1 MAIKVDMSGLKKLE
15 SRLKSSDKSRDE
27 LISKI
32 LEDIAFEV
40 IREAKLKTPVDS
52 GLLRRSFF
60 SNFRRDQDG
69 TYICEVY
76 NNTTYARFVEKGH
89 RIVSNGV
96 TIGFVDG
103 VFMLKV
109 AEEKVR
115 ARLDKYTKRTV
126 ERCPAKS
133 ESVY

>member
-40 IREAKLKTPVDS
+40 IREAQLKTPVDS

-60 SNFRRDQDG
+60 SNFRRDQEG

-126 ERCPAKS
+126 ERYLK
-133 ESVY
+133 ELIG

>member
-1 MAIKVDMSGLKKLE
+1 MAIKVEMSGLKKLE
-15 SRLKSSDKSRDE
+15 KRLKSSDKSRDE

-60 SNFRRDQDG
+60 SNFRRDLDG

-76 NNTTYARFVEKGH
+76 NNTTYARFVENGH

-126 ERCPAKS
+126 ERYLK
-133 ESVY
+133 ELIG

>member
-15 SRLKSSDKSRDE
+15 SRLKSSNKSRDE

-115 ARLDKYTKRTV
+115 TRLEKYTKRTV
-126 ERCPAKS
+126 ERYLK
-133 ESVY
+133 ELIG

>member
-15 SRLKSSDKSRDE
+15 NRLKSSDKSRDE

-126 ERCPAKS
+126 ERYLK
-133 ESVY
+133 ELIG

>member
-1 MAIKVDMSGLKKLE
+1 MAINVNLSGLKDLS
-15 SRLKSSDKSRDE
+15 SRLKSSDRSMDE
-27 LISKI
+27 LLSKV

-126 ERCPAKS
+126 ERYLK
-133 ESVY
+133 ELIG

>member
-76 NNTTYARFVEKGH
+76 NNTSYARFVEKGH

-115 ARLDKYTKRTV
+115 TRLEKYTKRTV
-126 ERCPAKS
+126 ERYLK
-133 ESVY
+133 ELIG

>member
-32 LEDIAFEV
+32 LADIAFEV

-126 ERCPAKS
+126 ERYLK
-133 ESVY
+133 ELIG

>member
-32 LEDIAFEV
+32 LADIAFEA

-115 ARLDKYTKRTV
+115 ARLDRYTKRTV
-126 ERCPAKS
+126 ERYLK
-133 ESVY
+133 ELIG

>member
-126 ERCPAKS
+126 ERYLK
-133 ESVY
+133 ELIG

>member
-115 ARLDKYTKRTV
+115 ARLDKYTERTV
-126 ERCPAKS
+126 ERYLK
-133 ESVY
+133 ELIG

>member
-69 TYICEVY
+69 IYICEVY

-126 ERCPAKS
+126 ERYLK
-133 ESVY
+133 ELIG

>member
-115 ARLDKYTKRTV
+115 TRLDKYTKRTV
-126 ERCPAKS
+126 ERYLK
-133 ESVY
+133 ELIG

>member
-1 MAIKVDMSGLKKLE
+1 MAINVNLSGLNSLS
-15 SRLKSSDKSRDE
+15 SRLKSGDRSMDE
-27 LISKI
+27 LLSKV
-32 LEDIAFEV
+32 LEDIAAEV
-40 IREAKLKTPVDS
+40 IKEAKNLTPVDS

-96 TIGFVDG
+96 TIGFLDG

-126 ERCPAKS
+126 ERYLK
-133 ESVY
+133 ELIG

>member
-115 ARLDKYTKRTV
+115 TRLEKYTKRTI
-126 ERCPAKS
+126 ERYLK
-133 ESVY
+133 ELIG

>member
-15 SRLKSSDKSRDE
+15 KRLKSSDKSRDE

-115 ARLDKYTKRTV
+115 AGLDKYTKRTV
-126 ERCPAKS
+126 ERYLK
-133 ESVY
+133 ELIG

>member
-115 ARLDKYTKRTV
+115 TRLEKYTKRTV
-126 ERCPAKS
+126 ERYLK
-133 ESVY
+133 ELIG

>member
-76 NNTTYARFVEKGH
+76 NNTTYARFVERGH

-115 ARLDKYTKRTV
+115 TRLEKYTKRTV
-126 ERCPAKS
+126 ERYLK
-133 ESVY
+133 ELIG

>member
-1 MAIKVDMSGLKKLE
+1 MAINVDMSGLKKLE

-126 ERCPAKS
+126 ERYLK
-133 ESVY
+133 ELIG

>member
-15 SRLKSSDKSRDE
+15 KRLKSSDKSRDE

-126 ERCPAKS
+126 ERYLK
-133 ESVY
+133 ELIG

>member
-115 ARLDKYTKRTV
+115 ARLEKYTKRTV
-126 ERCPAKS
+126 ERYLK
-133 ESVY
+133 ELIG

>member
-109 AEEKVR
+109 AEEKVK

-126 ERCPAKS
+126 ERYLK
-133 ESVY
+133 ELIG

>member
-40 IREAKLKTPVDS
+40 IRQAKLKTPVDS

-126 ERCPAKS
+126 ERYLK
-133 ESVY
+133 ELIG

>member
-1 MAIKVDMSGLKKLE
+1 MAIKVDMSGIKKLE
-15 SRLKSSDKSRDE
+15 KRLKSSDKSRDE

-126 ERCPAKS
+126 ERYLK
-133 ESVY
+133 ELIG

>member
-89 RIVSNGV
+89 RIASNGV

-115 ARLDKYTKRTV
+115 TRLEKYTKRTV
-126 ERCPAKS
+126 ERYLK
-133 ESVY
+133 ELIG

>member
-15 SRLKSSDKSRDE
+15 KRLKSSDKSRDE

-96 TIGFVDG
+96 TIGFLDG

-126 ERCPAKS
+126 ERYLK
-133 ESVY
+133 ELIG

>member
-1 MAIKVDMSGLKKLE
+1 MAIKVDMTGLKKLE
-15 SRLKSSDKSRDE
+15 KRLNSSDKSRDE

-32 LEDIAFEV
+32 LEDIASEV
-40 IREAKLKTPVDS
+40 IRKAKNLTPVDS

-60 SNFRRDQDG
+60 SNFRKDLDG
-69 TYICEVY
+69 AYVCEVY

-103 VFMLKV
+103 VFMLKIS
-109 AEEKVR
+109 EERVKR
-115 ARLDKYTKRTV
+115 DLDRYIKRSV
-126 ERCPAKS
+126 ERYLK
-133 ESVY
+133 ELVK

>member
-1 MAIKVDMSGLKKLE
+1 MAIKVYMSGLKKLE
-15 SRLKSSDKSRDE
+15 KRLNSSDKSRDE

-60 SNFRRDQDG
+60 SNFRRDPDG

-126 ERCPAKS
+126 ERYLK
-133 ESVY
+133 ELIG

>member
-60 SNFRRDQDG
+60 SNFKRDQDG

-96 TIGFVDG
+96 TIGFADG

-126 ERCPAKS
+126 ERYLK
-133 ESVY
+133 ELIG